1 METKIIA
8 EKKEKVKIKKPKQ
21 YKVVMHND
29 DFTTMEFVVNILM
42 TIFKKDINT
51 SNKIMMDVHKLGRG
65 IVGVY
70 PYDIAT
76 IRPIIIAPKDDVKV
90 NRPTNNGNNN
100 GTSANSVTN
109 NTTCVFS
116 TGALAIYEAT

>member
-29 DFTTMEFVVNILM
+29 DFTTMEFVVEVLRKVFN
-42 TIFKKDINT
+42 KDLNT
-51 SNKIMMDVHKLGRG
+51 SNKIMMDVHKRGIG

-70 PYDIAT
+70 PYDIAATKVAIALGMAKEEGFPFNIT
-76 IRPIIIAPKDDVKV
+76 I
-90 NRPTNNGNNN
+90 
-100 GTSANSVTN
+100 
-109 NTTCVFS
+109 
-116 TGALAIYEAT
+116 EEE

>member
-1 METKIIA
+1 MENGVSTIN
-8 EKKEKVKIKKPKQ
+8 KERVKVKKPRD

-51 SNKIMMDVHKLGRG
+51 SNKIMMDVHKLGKG
-65 IVGVY
+65 IVGIY

-76 IRPIIIAPKDDVKV
+76 TKV
-90 NRPTNNGNNN
+90 
-100 GTSANSVTN
+100 AM
-109 NTTCVFS
+109 
-116 TGALAIYEAT
+116 ALEMAKEEGFPFNITIEEA

>member
-51 SNKIMMDVHKLGRG
+51 SNKIMMDVHKKG
-65 IVGVY
+65 IGIAGIY
-70 PYDIAT
+70 TYDIAAT
-76 IRPIIIAPKDDVKV
+76 KV
-90 NRPTNNGNNN
+90 NKAMNRAKEEGFPFKLT
-100 GTSANSVTN
+100 
-109 NTTCVFS
+109 
-116 TGALAIYEAT
+116 IEKE

>member
-1 METKIIA
+1 MENGIA
-8 EKKEKVKIKKPKQ
+8 TVNKEKVKIKKPIH

-42 TIFKKDINT
+42 TVFKKDINT

-65 IVGVY
+65 IVGIY

-76 IRPIIIAPKDDVKV
+76 TKV
-90 NRPTNNGNNN
+90 
-100 GTSANSVTN
+100 AV
-109 NTTCVFS
+109 
-116 TGALAIYEAT
+116 ALCMAKEEGFLFNITIEEA

>member
-1 METKIIA
+1 MENGVATIN
-8 EKKEKVKIKKPKQ
+8 KERVKVKKPRD

-51 SNKIMMDVHKLGRG
+51 SNKIMMDVHKIGRG

-70 PYDIAT
+70 PYDIAATKVAIALGMAKEEGFPFNIT
-76 IRPIIIAPKDDVKV
+76 I
-90 NRPTNNGNNN
+90 
-100 GTSANSVTN
+100 
-109 NTTCVFS
+109 
-116 TGALAIYEAT
+116 EEE

>member
-51 SNKIMMDVHKLGRG
+51 SNKIMMDVHKRGIG

-70 PYDIAT
+70 PYDIAATKVAIALGMAKEEGFPFNIT
-76 IRPIIIAPKDDVKV
+76 I
-90 NRPTNNGNNN
+90 
-100 GTSANSVTN
+100 
-109 NTTCVFS
+109 
-116 TGALAIYEAT
+116 EEE

>member
-1 METKIIA
+1 MENGVATIH
-8 EKKEKVKIKKPKQ
+8 KERVKVKKPRD

-51 SNKIMMDVHKLGRG
+51 SNKIMMDVHKLGKG
-65 IVGVY
+65 IVGIY

-76 IRPIIIAPKDDVKV
+76 TKV
-90 NRPTNNGNNN
+90 
-100 GTSANSVTN
+100 AM
-109 NTTCVFS
+109 
-116 TGALAIYEAT
+116 ALEMAKEEGFPFNITIEEA

>member
-51 SNKIMMDVHKLGRG
+51 SNKIMMDVHKR
-65 IVGVY
+65 
-70 PYDIAT
+70 
-76 IRPIIIAPKDDVKV
+76 
-90 NRPTNNGNNN
+90 
-100 GTSANSVTN
+100 NSW
-109 NTTCVFS
+109 S
-116 TGALAIYEAT
+116 LSL

>member
-1 METKIIA
+1 MENGVATIN
-8 EKKEKVKIKKPKQ
+8 KERVKVRKPRD

-51 SNKIMMDVHKLGRG
+51 SNKIMMDVHKLGKG
-65 IVGVY
+65 IVGIY

-76 IRPIIIAPKDDVKV
+76 TKV
-90 NRPTNNGNNN
+90 
-100 GTSANSVTN
+100 AM
-109 NTTCVFS
+109 
-116 TGALAIYEAT
+116 ALEMAKEEGFPFNITIEEA

>member
-1 METKIIA
+1 MENGVATIN
-8 EKKEKVKIKKPKQ
+8 KERVKVKKPRD

-51 SNKIMMDVHKLGRG
+51 SNKIMMDVHKLGKG
-65 IVGVY
+65 IVGIY

-76 IRPIIIAPKDDVKV
+76 TKV
-90 NRPTNNGNNN
+90 
-100 GTSANSVTN
+100 SM
-109 NTTCVFS
+109 
-116 TGALAIYEAT
+116 ALEMAKEEGFPFNITIEEA

>member
-1 METKIIA
+1 MENGISTIS
-8 EKKEKVKIKKPKQ
+8 KEKIKVKKTKD

-42 TIFKKDINT
+42 TVFKKDINT

-65 IVGVY
+65 IVGIY

-76 IRPIIIAPKDDVKV
+76 TKV
-90 NRPTNNGNNN
+90 
-100 GTSANSVTN
+100 AM
-109 NTTCVFS
+109 
-116 TGALAIYEAT
+116 ALGMAKEEGFPFNITIEEA